1 MIGVT
6 SAGLISFINRAYDT
20 SDKVIFEQSNLI
32 NLLQRDDAI
41 MIDKSFLIDNICLQN
56 DIKLIRSA
64 FLKNK
69 KQFSKE
75 EALLNAKIAKVHVH
89 IKRTIKD

>member
-6 SAGLISFINRAYDT
+6 SAGLISFINRAYGT

-41 MIDKSFLIDNICLQN
+41 MIDKASL
-56 DIKLIRSA
+56 
-64 FLKNK
+64 
-69 KQFSKE
+69 
-75 EALLNAKIAKVHVH
+75 
-89 IKRTIKD
+89 